1 MAAEKVQRGLQQ
13 IVLLRLGAYWT
24 GKRLAVCGLISE
36 EYRTQ
41 CPMCG
46 QPEGEDVAHLLLR
59 CPAWEEVRDQF
70 LGTVLESISQ
80 LADQTMEAS
89 FTDSQTV
96 TLLLGGEVV
105 KNRLRNWC
113 FTHAM
118 EDSADIESEGPSVE
132 GGTDLTVE
140 GECASLRQARFLN
153 AVTQERSSVIRSLG
167 QGPQDPPTALGQSP
181 DG

>member
-1 MAAEKVQRGLQQ
+1 MRGV
-13 IVLLRLGAYWT
+13 IP
-24 GKRLAVCGLISE
+24 E
-36 EYRTQ
+36 EYKTY

-59 CPAWEEVRDQF
+59 CTAWEEARDQY

-113 FTHAM
+113 FTPAM
-118 EDSADIESEGPSVE
+118 EDSADFESEGSLVE
-132 GGTDLTVE
+132 GGADLTVA
-140 GECASLRQARFLN
+140 GECASLRLARFLN

-167 QGPQDPPTALGQSP
+167 QGPHASPTALGQSP
-181 DG
+181 GG